1 MKIWATFTYKKIS
14 SILKNYGCKYMRTS
28 WSHEI
33 WYNPKDNA
41 VFVVVHHKNES
52 MKIGTLK
59 SMIEQSKIPEE
70 YFLKMR

>member
-1 MKIWATFTYKKIS
+1 MNIWATFTYKKIS
-14 SILKNYGCKYMRTS
+14 SILKGYGCKYMRMS

-41 VFVVVHHKNES
+41 VFVVVHHKNEA